1 MEKDYKTLAEQ
12 PNIAHTSKFF
22 GLLDCWTY
30 KPTGSRLHTYQR
42 AYNINMRDEL
52 KNIFSLDEEMFIK
65 HLRKLPAYQEV
76 CNGNMLIEGMVSK
89 DKQFITLHLHQ
100 FEQIGYEPVGKT
112 YVLQGEAAQQAASV
126 LAL

>member
-22 GLLDCWTY
+22 GLLDYWIY
-30 KPTGSRLHTYQR
+30 KPTDSRLHAYQR
-42 AYNINMRDEL
+42 NYDFHLRDEL
-52 KNIFSLDEEMFIK
+52 KNIFSFDEEIFIK

-76 CNGNMLIEGMVSK
+76 YNGNMLIEGMISK
-89 DKQFITLHLHQ
+89 DKQFITMRLYQ
-100 FEQIGYEPVGKT
+100 FELGYEPVGKT
-112 YVLQGEAAQQAASV
+112 YVLQGEAAQQAASI

>member
-12 PNIAHTSKFF
+12 PNIAHISKFF

-30 KPTGSRLHTYQR
+30 KPTGSRLHAYQR
-42 AYNINMRDEL
+42 AYNISMRNEL
-52 KNIFSLDEEMFIK
+52 KELFSLDKEMFFK
-65 HLRKLPAYQEV
+65 RLLKLSTYLNV
-76 CNGNMLIEGMVSK
+76 CNGNMLIEGMISK

>member
-30 KPTGSRLHTYQR
+30 KPTGSRLHAYQR
-42 AYNINMRDEL
+42 AYNINLREEL
-52 KNIFSLDEEMFIK
+52 KKLFSLDEEMFIK
-65 HLRKLPAYQEV
+65 HLCKLPDYQEV
-76 CNGNMLIEGMVSK
+76 YNGNMLIEGMVSK
-89 DKQFITLHLHQ
+89 DKQFITMRLYQ
-100 FEQIGYEPVGKT
+100 FELGYEPVSRT
-112 YVLQGEAAQQAASV
+112 FVLQGEAVQQAASV